1 MAPLSR
7 QVVRANERSRTSD
20 TSRMAVGP
28 TTSANTGPRWDGWL
42 NGLTA
47 EI

>member
-1 MAPLSR
+1 MAPLRR

-28 TTSANTGPRWDGWL
+28 ATSASTGPRWDGSA
-42 NGLTA
+42 NDLTA